1 MKRKVVMLSLLGG
14 LTLGL
19 WGCGSGG
26 ISAEAPAPTP
36 AEDVG
41 VPEETEAIQEVE
53 GSDEVEA
60 RSDGPVKPEET
71 EVADSGSAEAEVTD
85 SETEPEAE
93 DLTVSVD
100 ASALLTA
107 YVVEYEDQ
115 DGYKIR
121 ETIQLSPIF
130 TEDDTETMYALW
142 EAMGN
147 DVTDFPSEESL
158 YNASSSMRYARD
170 ADSCDKLE
178 YIIGIHTIENLTDGF
193 PITPDNPYPYVGA
206 LHAKQVSTD
215 DDEHDANAAN
225 SFNARSV
232 SVAIYPD
239 SVAYYSEQYAG
250 MLVKSKMHSDVC
262 EPVCFIIALPNGA
275 TPNRPDGYRYDKIS
289 MEFGNKAYAD
299 LGYHVFELTY
309 FE

>member
-1 MKRKVVMLSLLGG
+1 MRKRLIALLLAGG
-14 LTLGL
+14 LVLGL
-19 WGCGSGG
+19 CGCGSGG

-41 VPEETEAIQEVE
+41 VPEETEVIQEVE

-60 RSDGPVKPEET
+60 RGDGPVKPEET
-71 EVADSGSAEAEVTD
+71 EAADSGPAEAEVTD

-130 TEDDTETMYALW
+130 TEDDTETMYTLW

-158 YNASSSMRYARD
+158 YDVSWTLRGMRDRYN
-170 ADSCDKLE
+170 CDKLE
-178 YIIGIHTIENLTDGF
+178 YIIGTYMVENLTESF
-193 PITPDNPYPYVGA
+193 PITPDNPRIYDRHLIVDRIPA
-206 LHAKQVSTD
+206 L
-215 DDEHDANAAN
+215 DDEQDNDAAN
-225 SFNARSV
+225 IFKANLV
-232 SVAIYPD
+232 SMVMYQDDVIY
-239 SVAYYSEQYAG
+239 YAEPEAVTIG
-250 MLVKSKMHSDVC
+250 KPKMVSDTWGPNTFV
-262 EPVCFIIALPNGA
+262 IALPNGA
-275 TPNRPDGYRYDKIS
+275 TPNRPNGYHYDQVGVKLNIY
-289 MEFGNKAYAD
+289 YAD
-299 LGYHVFELTY
+299 VFKLKY
-309 FE
+309 FEERGN

>member
-1 MKRKVVMLSLLGG
+1 MVIFLAGG
-14 LTLGL
+14 LVLGL

-26 ISAEAPAPTP
+26 ISAEAPAPAP
-36 AEDVG
+36 AEGVG
-41 VPEETEAIQEVE
+41 VPEDPEVVQEIESSDETEAR
-53 GSDEVEA
+53 GN
-60 RSDGPVKPEET
+60 GPVNPEEA
-71 EVADSGSAEAEVTD
+71 EAADSGPV
-85 SETEPEAE
+85 ETEATAPEDGFE
-93 DLTVSVD
+93 SEVESPIISIDTLT
-100 ASALLTA
+100 LLTE
-107 YVVEYEDQ
+107 YTVEYEDL

-147 DVTDFPSEESL
+147 DVADFPSEESL
-158 YNASSSMRYARD
+158 YNAGSSMRYARD

-178 YIIGIHTIENLTDGF
+178 YIIGAHTIENLTDGF

-215 DDEHDANAAN
+215 DDKHDANAAN

-250 MLVKSKMHSDVC
+250 ILVKSKMHSDVC
-262 EPVCFIIALPNGA
+262 EPVCFVIALPNGA

-289 MEFGNKAYAD
+289 MEFGNRAYAD
-299 LGYHVFELTY
+299 LGYSVFELIY

>member
-1 MKRKVVMLSLLGG
+1 MKKRFMVILLAGG
-14 LTLGL
+14 LMLGL
-19 WGCGSGG
+19 CGCGSSSG
-26 ISAEAPAPTP
+26 SAAAPEPAPEKVATVPEVSEPTEEAPRETLNEVP
-36 AEDVG
+36 AEETG
-41 VPEETEAIQEVE
+41 VEECSEEEIM
-53 GSDEVEA
+53 GSGADEVEVTLE
-60 RSDGPVKPEET
+60 S
-71 EVADSGSAEAEVTD
+71 EAPTTD
-85 SETEPEAE
+85 IDT
-93 DLTVSVD
+93 
-100 ASALLTA
+100 SALLTEYA
-107 YVVEYEDQ
+107 VEYEDL

-215 DDEHDANAAN
+215 DDKHDANAAN

-250 MLVKSKMHSDVC
+250 ILVKSKMHSDVC
-262 EPVCFIIALPNGA
+262 EPVCFVIALPNGA

-289 MEFGNKAYAD
+289 MEFGNRAYAD
-299 LGYHVFELTY
+299 LGYSVFELTY